1 MTPLP
6 ESALLEAGFLRRN
19 CSELVELKCR
29 DCDSP
34 MDFGSSGEWEC
45 STCQKGPKDSSFNL
59 VVKCGLCHEVLES
72 NRPICRKDS
81 TPLVV
86 RPSGQLWCS
95 TCNDSVNA
103 EQRECFS
110 AKAYL
115 IPNSIP
121 AFSNGESLWAFGVN
135 DSSKVSVATESEI
148 RRRLAIGELN
158 DSTLLSEPG
167 KEGFSPARDFLAFRV
182 ELAQLAADRQARE
195 SAERVNAEAVRKEAE
210 RRTRQAAKDE
220 EKRRRGEASI
230 AQLDIGRSRAQVFFS
245 SVLSV
250 IGLLLVNGVCY
261 GNLSAL
267 PKIGLAIGASIAFG
281 VAVLCKVKEK
291 IFTADFWILFAWL
304 VICASIT
311 SAISSGDAH
320 FFSKIGLGIFG
331 IISFVIPA
339 SIFFGS
345 AIDKGLIAYGLI
357 LAFAWGYGL
366 NYPAWIG
373 FPVKINADTQQTNN
387 AEKLQKL
394 SGKEAEQ
401 SIPVP
406 PLKAR
411 VSDLTATLTATQIAT
426 LEEAVARVERRSGA
440 QLAILMVPTTQSES
454 IDQYANRVFA
464 SWKLGRS
471 GFNDGV
477 LIVVD
482 QNYRRVT
489 ILVGVGLES
498 SLDSKRVIDVEM
510 VPHFKTGNFF
520 GGLEA
525 AVAAINAILS
535 PLEAGPTELPSGKA
549 DSEKN
554 VKFKGPANTERPKPS
569 EHKAEQNSKS
579 GFYQNA
585 HDLVTKV
592 ITVSSGMVE
601 NIGRGVRNIFGNA
614 ESEFSEARIRAEAM
628 TCGDFSTCGK
638 AMLRAIDP
646 PRLDLVNLA
655 ASKLELVGRG
665 IAHKDRQSARKLN
678 AAGLQAVRRE
688 SYEPATELF
697 KKAALADP
705 ADAEVQSN
713 LAYAA
718 VRAGQLQLASDAFAR
733 SLTLSPKRTSAWIPY
748 ADLLEKKQMK
758 DDAVRALLLGYE
770 FSNNKATTVNFF
782 SERVTK
788 AATEHEKHIYLAALK
803 KLGISFDASAAK

>member
-59 VVKCGLCHEVLES
+59 VVKCGLCREVLES

-86 RPSGQLWCS
+86 GPSGQLWCS
-95 TCNDSVNA
+95 TCNDSVIA

-115 IPNSIP
+115 TPNSIP
-121 AFSNGESLWAFGVN
+121 AFSNGESLWAFRVN

-167 KEGFSPARDFLAFRV
+167 KEGFSPARDFIAFRV

-210 RRTRQAAKDE
+210 RLAREAAKDDK
-220 EKRRRGEASI
+220 KRRRGEALI
-230 AQLDIGRSRAQVFFS
+230 EQLDSGRSRAQVFFS

-267 PKIGLAIGASIAFG
+267 PKIGLAIGASVAFG
-281 VAVLCKVKEK
+281 VAVVCKVKEK
-291 IFTADFWILFAWL
+291 IFTADFWILFACL

-331 IISFVIPA
+331 IASFVISA

-345 AIDKGLIAYGLI
+345 ATDKGLIAYGLI

-401 SIPVP
+401 SIPAP

-411 VSDLTATLTATQIAT
+411 VSDLTVTLTATQIST

-440 QLAILMVPTTQSES
+440 QLAILMVPTTKSES

-482 QNYRRVT
+482 QNDRRVT
-489 ILVGVGLES
+489 ISAGVGVKS
-498 SLDSKRVIDVEM
+498 KLDSKRIIDLM
-510 VPHFKTGNFF
+510 VTYFNTGNFF
-520 GGLEA
+520 GGVEA
-525 AVAAINAILS
+525 AAVSINATLS
-535 PLEAGPTELPSGKA
+535 PFGAGPTELPSGKA
-549 DSEKN
+549 GSEKN
-554 VKFKGPANTERPKPS
+554 VKFKGSANMENSKPS
-569 EHKAEQNSKS
+569 EYKAEQNSKS

-592 ITVSSGMVE
+592 ITGAYGMVE
-601 NIGRGVRNIFGNA
+601 NIGRGVGNIFGKV

-628 TCGDFSTCGK
+628 TCEYFSTCGK

-665 IAHKDRQSARKLN
+665 IAHNDRQSARKLN

-733 SLTLSPKRTSAWIPY
+733 ALTLSPKRTSAWIPY
-748 ADLLEKKQMK
+748 ADLLEKKKMK
-758 DDAVRALLLGYE
+758 DDAVRALLL
-770 FSNNKATTVNFF
+770 
-782 SERVTK
+782 
-788 AATEHEKHIYLAALK
+788 
-803 KLGISFDASAAK
+803 